1 MLEKVIYG
9 LITAIS
15 PESMSMSSQSILRTL
30 ITLVTVL
37 SVHAVYF
44 SEQILIPNL
53 SNTAAS
59 SKLLAF
65 QRYKCQESFSVR
77 AVMFRPQQ

>member
-9 LITAIS
+9 LIAAIS
-15 PESMSMSSQSILRTL
+15 PESMSVSSQSILRTL
-30 ITLVTVL
+30 ITITLVTVL

-44 SEQILIPNL
+44 SEKILIPNL

-59 SKLLAF
+59 LKLLGF
-65 QRYKCQESFSVR
+65 QRYSQVSRVI
-77 AVMFRPQQ
+77 